1 MFGDYL
7 VWDNQSE
14 DYSKTIFDKIDRKLL
29 LKNFTI
35 SIGGIS
41 GTRKSETAHKLAEK
55 LISSGK
61 QCHIISGDD
70 YYTTPWHTRN
80 DTRKKEKIIGPKE
93 MDWKRID
100 WTFETFY
107 NPMYNSIH
115 FFQMSKFSTA
125 VMQATIDK
133 SCCDILIFEGL
144 YGCHRGIPSDIKV
157 HIGKTDSKSTYDF
170 RKKRKKE
177 NELDSFRMKVVEK
190 ECSAVELL
198 KSNADI
204 IIE

>member
-7 VWDNQSE
+7 VWDAISE
-14 DYSKTIFDKIDRKLL
+14 KYSKQIFEKLDKKLL
-29 LKNFTI
+29 LKCFTI

-41 GTRKSETAHKLAEK
+41 GTRKSETAHKLAEM

-80 DTRKKEKIIGPKE
+80 DIRRKNKIIGPKE
-93 MDWKRID
+93 MDWKRLA
-100 WTFETFY
+100 WTYETFY
-107 NPMYNSIH
+107 NPLYNSVQ

-125 VMQATIDK
+125 VIQAIIDK
-133 SCCDILIFEGL
+133 NHCDVLIFEGL
-144 YGCHRGIPSDIKV
+144 YGCHQNIPSDIKV
-157 HIGKTDSKSTYDF
+157 HIGKTEPESTYDF

-177 NELDSFRMKVVEK
+177 NETDSFRKKVVLK
-190 ECSAVELL
+190 ECASVEALQ
-198 KSNADI
+198 KNADFVI
-204 IIE
+204 L